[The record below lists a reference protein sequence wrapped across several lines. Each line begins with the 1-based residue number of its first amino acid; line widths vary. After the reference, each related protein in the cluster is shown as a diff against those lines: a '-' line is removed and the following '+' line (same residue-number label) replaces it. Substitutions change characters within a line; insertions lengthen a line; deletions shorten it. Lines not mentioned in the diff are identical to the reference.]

1 MSLCHGSG
9 FTIGGYREEYREDVI
24 QVTCTKCWL
33 RVPAQPISSEW
44 RTDLRTDG
52 LPVEVLRKQ
61 IVDHEFRSRWFG
73 NNHRGSFKLGAI
85 LFFISLMA
93 LVLDFL
99 K

>member
-52 LPVEVLRKQ
+52 LPVEVNLRSYMTGISVLQ
-61 IVDHEFRSRWFG
+61 L
-73 NNHRGSFKLGAI
+73 NHKVFHA
-85 LFFISLMA
+85 
-93 LVLDFL
+93 
-99 K
+99 